1 MLDAYV
7 IEEIKRREA
16 ERQKQ
21 DRARPALEIPVR
33 SPDDD
38 DEDRK
43 SEREDGPRPGGVVQV
58 EL

>member
-16 ERQKQ
+16 ERQKHE
-21 DRARPALEIPVR
+21 RARPALEIPAR
-33 SPDDD
+33 GPDDD
-38 DEDRK
+38 DADRQ
-43 SEREDGPRPGGVVQV
+43 SERGDRPNPGRVVQI